1 MSRAVDP
8 DVVSHGALSASLVL
22 STPTSLR
29 SFPISPSE
37 SPLPCIPPPSL
48 PPSVNL
54 LSPLP
59 PPHQPLPHTHT
70 PGSIFLRVSADWAR
84 QLSIAWSPSPLTVVY
99 IFPLKG
105 ERRCRP
111 ICGVNEARRCRQ
123 SHSCRHVGL
132 ALHFQLFFS
141 LTRHTSRGARFTS
154 LHLVFLLFF
163 SISCY
168 ITVVRPCLN
177 QPELPC
183 SEIFQQHRET
193 ERITKHNS

>member
-1 MSRAVDP
+1 MFFLWAPPVVAIDRQSVSRAVDP

-29 SFPISPSE
+29 SFPMSPSE

-48 PPSVNL
+48 PPSVNP

-70 PGSIFLRVSADWAR
+70 HTRIYFLRVSADWAW

-132 ALHFQLFFS
+132 ALYFQLFFP
-141 LTRHTSRGARFTS
+141 LRVTPREEPDS
-154 LHLVFLLFF
+154 LHFILFF
-163 SISCY
+163 CSFFPFLVILPLS
-168 ITVVRPCLN
+168 VRV
-177 QPELPC
+177 
-183 SEIFQQHRET
+183 
-193 ERITKHNS
+193 